1 MNLIGLDTGTTSGC
15 CILAGDQYVHAEAF
29 RPKGETDSAIF
40 AGFRIWWRAMLV
52 SHEIQEIALEEPLR
66 TDLLKTEVVP
76 GRGDAFGATTNKI
89 KKPIG
94 NMRTFLRLYGI
105 RAHAIEVAESLNIP
119 FREVNNKTWRSKVY
133 AGQQPPKGTKNTSEW
148 WKATALAR
156 CKVLGWP
163 IKSKDAAEGA
173 MIAEYLRIAL
183 KEERLGISQRPADL
197 FSGEAA

>member
-1 MNLIGLDTGTTSGC
+1 MNIAGLDTGTTSGC
-15 CILAGDQYVHAEAF
+15 CVLVGDRYLHAEAF
-29 RPKGETDSAIF
+29 RPKGETDAEIF
-40 AGFRIWWRAMLV
+40 GDFRSWWRALLV
-52 SHEIQEIALEEPLR
+52 SHEVQEIALEEPLR

-76 GRGDAFGATTNKI
+76 GKGDVFGATTSKI

-105 RAHAIEVAESLNIP
+105 RAHAIEVAGSLNIP
-119 FREVNNKTWRSKVY
+119 FREVNNKSWRSKVY
-133 AGQQPPKGTKNTSEW
+133 GGIQPPKGTKNTTEW

-156 CKVLGWP
+156 CKALDWP

-183 KEERLGISQRPADL
+183 KEERLGISQRPLDL
-197 FSGEAA
+197 FAGAA